1 MSDERY
7 RILFDV
13 ASDMILLLDPMSG
26 EVVDANPTA
35 VRLLG
40 YSRDELLRTSFFS
53 LLASDAELADTRRV
67 LEQALKTGAGTRVSV
82 FRTKSGGLLE
92 AEIRNTPLPLEER
105 ALMLGIGR
113 DLTAQRQ
120 LERRAL
126 AFYQAFL
133 NSNDYMF
140 YTDRNGLILDVNEAF
155 IRRFGYAREEAV
167 GRTPKIVRS
176 AHTTPE
182 LYKRLWSDIL
192 DPARGFWRGRII
204 NRTKGGDEVP
214 VMLSATAV
222 RDSRGEIVGFV
233 SSAVDMSEHEELQR
247 RLAQSESL
255 AAVGTMAA
263 VVAHEIRNP
272 LASIVT
278 AASSLARE
286 GLSYKERE
294 TLLTVLRKESLRLTE
309 TLNQFLQ
316 YARPREVKLEQAN
329 LNDLV
334 QEVLAM
340 IRADPKLQ
348 GSVRISEEL
357 SPGLLS
363 FRFDADA
370 VRQVLW
376 NIILN
381 ALEAMKGKGRLN
393 VATEA
398 KDGSAL
404 VHVTDS
410 GPGIPKKQLSKIF
423 QPFHTTK
430 RQGTGLGL
438 PVADRIV
445 AAHGGR
451 ILVETQP
458 GLGAKFSIQLPL
470 RQEAP

>member
-7 RILFDV
+7 RRLFDT
-13 ASDMILLLDPMSG
+13 ASDMILLLDPVSG

-40 YSRDELLRTSFFS
+40 YSRDELLKTSFFS
-53 LLASDAELADTRRV
+53 LLASEAEVADARRL
-67 LEQALKTGAGTRVSV
+67 LEQALKTGTGTCVSV
-82 FRTKSGGLLE
+82 FRPKGGGPLE
-92 AEIRNTPLPLEER
+92 AEVRNTPLPLEGR
-105 ALMLGIGR
+105 TLMLGICR

-126 AFYQAFL
+126 AFYQAFF

-155 IRRFGYAREEAV
+155 IRRFGYTREEAV

-176 AHTTPE
+176 SHTSAE
-182 LYKRLWSDIL
+182 LYKRLWNDIL
-192 DPARGFWRGRII
+192 DPTRGFWRGRII
-204 NRTKGGDEVP
+204 NRTKGGEEVP

-222 RDSRGEIVGFV
+222 RDVRGEIVGFV
-233 SSAVDMSEHEELQR
+233 SKAVDMSEHEELQR
-247 RLAQSESL
+247 RLSQSESL

-278 AASSLARE
+278 AATSLARE

-316 YARPREVKLEQAN
+316 YARPREVKLERAD
-329 LNDLV
+329 LNELL

-340 IRADPKLQ
+340 VRADPKLQ
-348 GSVRISEEL
+348 GSVRISE
-357 SPGLLS
+357 GLTQDLPP

-370 VRQVLW
+370 IRQVLW

-393 VATEA
+393 VVTEA

-410 GPGIPKKQLSKIF
+410 GPGIPKKQLAKIF

-430 RQGTGLGL
+430 EQGTGLGL
-438 PVADRIV
+438 PVAERIV

-451 ILVETQP
+451 ILVETEP
-458 GLGAKFSIQLPL
+458 GLGAKFSIVLPL
-470 RQEAP
+470 RQEAS